1 MANRERVTHRKRMV
15 SEAADAVTELY
26 SKGVTAPT
34 IDQIV
39 EQMVDSSV
47 GEGISSAMR
56 ATIIVEI
63 GNIVSSSFR
72 DICQDAAKHLEEATG
87 AAIHYHH
94 TSKRFYQRNAGTSFP
109 AVGDIIPNEY
119 KEDGLTPKQYDQEA
133 INKIALSRIVCFGN
147 GSFQG
152 SAVGVRFVSED
163 DCPDLLMSLY
173 AMKAVETNRTA
184 LKTNSDRIQKMV
196 SSPAIPSEEAVKL
209 KARHGAATVAGQ
221 LSLHD

>member
-1 MANRERVTHRKRMV
+1 MANRERMTHRKRMV
-15 SEAADAVTELY
+15 SEAATAVAELY
-26 SKGVTAPT
+26 ETGVTAPT

-47 GEGISSAMR
+47 GMGISSAMR
-56 ATIIVEI
+56 ATILTEV

-72 DICQDAAKHLEEATG
+72 DICQAAAKELDMDF
-87 AAIHYHH
+87 HY

-109 AVGDIIPNEY
+109 AVGDIIPGEY
-119 KEDGLTPKQYDQEA
+119 REDGLTPKQYDQEA
-133 INKIALSRIVCFGN
+133 INKIALGRIVCFGN

-152 SAVGVRFVSED
+152 RAVGVRFVSED

-184 LKTNSDRIQKMV
+184 LKTNSDRIEKMV
-196 SSPAIPSEEAVKL
+196 SSPAIPSDKADKL
-209 KARHGAATVAGQ
+209 KVRHGAAKVAGQ
-221 LSLHD
+221 LALHD